1 MGVLLIFTTLFLM
14 LLRKDKIAFYIIVL
28 TLLSIPANSYFLNEL
43 KFLIYR
49 IDLRVVSLLIL
60 VIYISIK
67 NIKSIKFVNYD
78 YAIFILFFLFLFSF
92 AYGYYIGN
100 PYLLSD
106 AEVLIHFFLIYVASR
121 YYLKNLREYLTLIQ
135 LSSTIYVIWL
145 IVVDIFYE
153 SKLIEIYGEQL
164 FNWWGDRIAFSNTS
178 MLLITIVISIYFIV
192 IKKHLFWNI
201 VMVTLGI
208 YGVSLSQN
216 RTMISLI
223 LMNTIVTI
231 IAYTLLNKENSRK
244 KMLLKSTIDTLLLL
258 LSGLSIYI
266 MFFRFRD
273 SILLNR
279 ILNRFGESWANY
291 DARNLSNIIALRE
304 YFTNLKSF
312 GLGKELYLFDPQ
324 GRIVSVGPF
333 LDNVFV
339 TLLIKL
345 GLVFLIF
352 FILLLLL
359 PIKYLINF
367 TKSFNNRYLLLIVLL
382 SLYLSFIIM
391 TAYMNAQ
398 IVFSI
403 PISTIYILSICLVIN
418 KNIDIVAEEKNKNPK
433 LRIRMHDC
441 ACSK

>member
-1 MGVLLIFTTLFLM
+1 VGVLLIFTTLFLM

-324 GRIVSVGPF
+324 GQIVSVGPF